1 MTVEAVFVLPVILIV
16 ILCLMY
22 MTLILHDKV
31 VLQSVAEEAL
41 VRFNQL
47 CHQPSDVLSSEI
59 NYDKLLDVSL
69 LGEDNEKHREE
80 LMYFINQEV
89 KGKLFICQVNMI
101 DIDITEDSCQIDI
114 EADSKI
120 SFSLALEYIKGGK
133 KIFVSQNRDSH
144 HPEEFARK
152 AEVITG
158 TITQVKGADCITE
171 FLSKVGDFL
180 GK

>member
-1 MTVEAVFVLPVILIV
+1 MTVEAVLVLPVILIV

-22 MTLILHDKV
+22 MTLILHDKA

-41 VRFNQL
+41 VRCNQL

-59 NYDKLLDVSL
+59 YYDRLLDVNL

-80 LMYFINQEV
+80 LKYFIDQEV
-89 KGKLFICQVNMI
+89 KGKLLICQVNMI
-101 DIDITEDSCQIDI
+101 EIDIAKDSCQIDI

-120 SFSLALEYIKGGK
+120 SLPMVLEYIKKGK
-133 KIFVSQNRDSH
+133 KVYVSQSRDNH
-144 HPEEFARK
+144 HPEDFARK
-152 AEVITG
+152 AEVTMG

-171 FLSKVGDFL
+171 FLSKVDDFL